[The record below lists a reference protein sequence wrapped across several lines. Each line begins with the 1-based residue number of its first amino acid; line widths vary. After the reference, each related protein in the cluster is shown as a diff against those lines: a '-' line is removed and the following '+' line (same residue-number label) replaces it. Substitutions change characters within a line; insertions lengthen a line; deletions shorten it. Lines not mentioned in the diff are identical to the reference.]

1 MASNGQHFVFFVEAT
16 SQKEQATSVPL
27 PGSRETPRRKLT
39 SIEVPSSGPSYLSVA
54 VGKPPQLVADAPPA
68 NSDASVLEP
77 IRHEYHPYL
86 VMLPADGI
94 RVNGLPAPPVTILRP
109 GDQIRTGDE
118 WLLHVSLL
126 TGPRIGPPSEEQIGE
141 ECPYCR
147 LKIAAD
153 RTVAACP
160 HCGTVYHCEGEERQQ
175 EEDRLECARLVS
187 ECYHCHKPMVLEE
200 RYEYIPDR

>member
-1 MASNGQHFVFFVEAT
+1 MTSNGQHFVFFVEAT
-16 SQKEQATSVPL
+16 SQEAQETPAPV

-39 SIEVPSSGPSYLSVA
+39 SIEVPSGAPSYLSVA
-54 VGKPPQLVADAPPA
+54 AGKPPQVVADARKAGP
-68 NSDASVLEP
+68 NASVLEP

-86 VMLPADGI
+86 VMLPAGGI
-94 RVNGLPAPPVTILRP
+94 RLNGLPAPPVAILRP
-109 GDQIRTGDE
+109 GDQIRTGDA

-126 TGPRIGPPSEEQIGE
+126 TGPQIGPPSEEQVGE

-147 LKIAAD
+147 LKIAAG

-160 HCGTVYHCEGEERQQ
+160 HCGMVYHCEGEERPEQ
-175 EEDRLECARLVS
+175 DRLECARLIA

-200 RYEYIPDR
+200 RYEYIPES